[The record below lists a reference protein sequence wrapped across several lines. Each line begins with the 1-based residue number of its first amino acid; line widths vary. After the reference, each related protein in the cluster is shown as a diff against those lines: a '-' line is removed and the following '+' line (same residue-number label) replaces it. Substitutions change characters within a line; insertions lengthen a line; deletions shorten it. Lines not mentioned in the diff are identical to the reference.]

1 MAALPASA
9 YPSQAAIDRVLK
21 AAKKHFKLV
30 GFRVEPGGAIV
41 VFDKSEAPPLP
52 PRDGLEAWLNQE

>member
-9 YPSQAAIDRVLK
+9 YPSEAAINRVLK
-21 AAKKHFKLV
+21 AAKKHIKLV

-41 VFDKSEAPPLP
+41 VFDKSDAPPT
-52 PRDGLEAWLNQE
+52 DEIEAWQASRQT